1 MIPIRPLSWSQK
13 KALAMCRLFGLHAGS
28 RPVRAT
34 FWLLDAPD
42 SLADQSRREPDGAGI
57 GTFDADGKAR
67 VAKQPLAAWEDH
79 AFAREARDLK
89 STTFLAHVRYASTGA
104 HTLVNTHPFQ
114 QDGRL
119 FAHNGAFGDLERLD
133 RHLAECGVADLVQ
146 GQTDSERLFALIT
159 AESRR
164 TGGDVG
170 EGIVRAITWAAEELR
185 VFSLNLIVTTATDLW
200 ALRYP
205 AAHELYI
212 LERDPAAAPAP
223 AAPLD
228 ARSNRIRS
236 RSTELAGNPHVLFAT
251 EPMDHNPAW
260 RPLASGELAHVDP
273 CLTVTV
279 TSPFPDVPAHPLTLS
294 DLEPDAAASQTP

>member
-1 MIPIRPLSWSQK
+1 
-13 KALAMCRLFGLHAGS
+13 MCRLFGLHAGS

-57 GTFDADGKAR
+57 GTFDADGRPR

-104 HTLVNTHPFQ
+104 HTMVNTHPFE

-119 FAHNGAFGDLERLD
+119 FAHNGAFGDLAKLDQRLGE
-133 RHLAECGVADLVQ
+133 LGVADLVL

-164 TGGDVG
+164 AGGDVE
-170 EGIVRAITWAAEELR
+170 EGITAAISWVAAELP
-185 VFSLNLIVTTATDLW
+185 VFSLNLIVSTATDLW

-212 LERDPAAAPAP
+212 LQRDPAAAPAP

-228 ARSNRIRS
+228 ARSNRIHS
-236 RSTELAGNPHVLFAT
+236 RSTELAYNPHVLFAT

-260 RPLASGELAHVDP
+260 RPMASGELVHVDP
-273 CLTVTV
+273 FLAVTA
-279 TSPFPDVPAHPLTLS
+279 TFPFPGGPAHPLTLA
-294 DLEPDAAASQTP
+294 DLEPHAAASQKP

>member
-1 MIPIRPLSWSQK
+1 
-13 KALAMCRLFGLHAGS
+13 MCRLFGLHAGP

-34 FWLLDAPD
+34 FWLLEAPD
-42 SLADQSRREPDGAGI
+42 SLSAQSRREPDGAGI
-57 GTFDADGKAR
+57 GTFDADGRAH

-104 HTLVNTHPFQ
+104 HTMVNTHPFE

-133 RHLAECGVADLVQ
+133 QRLAELGAADLVH

-164 TGGDVG
+164 ARGDVG
-170 EGIVRAITWAAEELR
+170 EGITRAIMWIARELP
-185 VFSLNLIVTTATDLW
+185 VFSLNIIVSTATDLW

-205 AAHELYI
+205 ATHELHI
-212 LERDPAAAPAP
+212 LQRDPATAHGP
-223 AAPLD
+223 APLD
-228 ARSNRIRS
+228 ARSPRINARS
-236 RSTELAGNPHVLFAT
+236 RDLSRSSHVLIAT
-251 EPMDHNPAW
+251 EPMNHDPGW
-260 RPLASGELAHVDP
+260 RPLASGELVHVGPDP
-273 CLTVTV
+273 AITTTC
-279 TSPFPDVPAHPLTLS
+279 PFPDSPAHPLTLS
-294 DLEPDAAASQTP
+294 DLEPSAAASQKP